1 MRIALAVLNSSRLLP
16 GTWRKDWAWGL
27 PLIVITMVIHV
38 LCLGLIHQRVSRVPS
53 GITGRRH
60 STARFVVVMGAS
72 TLFATFLHG
81 LEACI
86 WAGAYR
92 FLDALPDYGSA
103 ILYSLGAMTSYGH
116 ENLELEVHWQLM
128 GALESLN
135 GWLLFGLTTAFLF
148 GMVEKVWLSDSRDVQ
163 ISAAQTRSQ
172 LSATGT

>member
-27 PLIVITMVIHV
+27 PLIVLTMVIHV
-38 LCLGLIHQRVSRVPS
+38 LCLGLIHHRVSRVSS
-53 GITGRRH
+53 GITCH
-60 STARFVVVMGAS
+60 PTARFVVVMGAS

-81 LEACI
+81 LEACV
-86 WAGAYR
+86 WAVAYR
-92 FLDALPDYGSA
+92 LLDALPDFGSA
-103 ILYSLGAMTSYGH
+103 ILYSLGAMISYGH
-116 ENLELEVHWQLM
+116 ENISLEVHWQLM

-148 GMVEKVWLSDSRDVQ
+148 GMVEKVWLSDGRGAQ
-163 ISAAQTRSQ
+163 ISAPRTPSQ